1 MNNDPIKM
9 QFTLIFDGPGLRN
22 NEINLAD
29 LSTALYG
36 LNQLL
41 EETNKILNDDKQRIK
56 VVVKAFKPGSF
67 QIDFSVVQ
75 TLINQAIELFTSNG
89 ILATKNA
96 LHIITVLFSITGSLY
111 TFLKFLK
118 GRKYTKIIETED
130 GSYIVYIGSESCKIG
145 KEILKLYNNYKIRK
159 AFEDTIKPIEKEGI
173 EEFAIKIGKER
184 DYSSIKKGDYHYY
197 QCIPKQESPQGKPV
211 VYNTSIRIINLSFEE
226 KNKWYVNDGQ
236 SNFFANIEDNKFMKQ
251 INSNKE
257 EFSKGSILEVRI
269 RRQQFLDNS
278 GKLKTEHSIE
288 EVINHKKF
296 ISQESLLSQ

>member
-1 MNNDPIKM
+1 M
-9 QFTLIFDGPGLRN
+9 QFTLLYDGEGLKN
-22 NEINLAD
+22 NEINLGD
-29 LSTALYG
+29 LSAALVG
-36 LNQLL
+36 INQLL
-41 EETNKILNDDKQRIK
+41 EETNKILNGNKQRIK

-89 ILATKNA
+89 VLATKNA
-96 LHIITVLFSITGSLY
+96 LQIIIALFGITGSLY
-111 TFLKFLK
+111 AFLRFLK
-118 GRKYTKIIETED
+118 GRKYTKRIETED
-130 GSYIVYIGSESCKIG
+130 GSYIVYVGSESCKIG

-159 AFEDTIKPIEKEGI
+159 AFEDAIKPIEKEGI
-173 EEFAIKIGKER
+173 EEFAVKIDKEK
-184 DYSSIKKGDYHYY
+184 DYAIIKKGDYHYY
-197 QCIPKQESPQGKPV
+197 KCIPKQEFPQGDPV

-278 GKLKTEHSIE
+278 GKLKTEHFIE
-288 EVINHKKF
+288 TVIKHIKYQQ
-296 ISQESLLSQ
+296 QENLFEK